1 MRFAAPPPRSGN
13 ISPFPSPA
21 PSPYFSPAPSPY
33 LSPFSGVSEEIL
45 SRSSDPPLQFSPP
58 LIAMVVVLAA
68 AFLFVTY
75 SRLISRRFIS
85 PIFRRFRRWRCR
97 RRRLLHLSS
106 ASSASTSSSDLRSFS
121 PFPFDS
127 FHYSSYS
134 PYGLDDSVIKTLP
147 LFLYSAAACTGKS
160 VSAAAVGKTSAA
172 VADCA
177 VCLLEFEEGD
187 YVRTLPLCFHAF
199 HLECIDEWLRSHPN
213 CPLCRTA
220 ILGSTAAGVLAP
232 TSPFVPLMAPRI
244 RPSFDDESN
253 AIIIR
258 SEIPQRSNWN
268 TIAAVTVDQ
277 EITVSV
283 EEQSPAISRFRE
295 LKRSYSF
302 DYEREESASER
313 VTMEPATV
321 SPWRYRRSTWNKQR
335 QSPFGNLISKSRVF
349 SFRNYRGAKSPF
361 FRRRSGVFFPISE
374 RIPATG
380 SSSRRTKS
388 MTSPMFFRTAP
399 HSSSRLRCGDP
410 EALLSPERWR
420 RRDTWLSIDRR
431 RQDSEGLSIDRRRQD
446 SEEEDDDDDAEETDM
461 FSGMFMKKPEKAVAL
476 KELKQNVAL
485 FGGGVVLIRLA
496 PYVLA
501 YFSDS
506 KQELKI
512 DL

>member
-1 MRFAAPPPRSGN
+1 MRFAAPPPRSN
-13 ISPFPSPA
+13 ANSPSPS
-21 PSPYFSPAPSPY
+21 PSPTPTPSFPPY
-33 LSPFSGVSEEIL
+33 SGVTEEIL
-45 SRSSDPPLQFSPP
+45 PSSSDPPLKFSPP

-75 SRLISRRFIS
+75 SRLISRRFLS
-85 PIFRRFRRWRCR
+85 PLIRRFRRWRCR

-160 VSAAAVGKTSAA
+160 VSAAAAVGKTSSSS
-172 VADCA
+172 VVVGDCRDCA

-187 YVRTLPLCFHAF
+187 YVRTLPLCYHAF

-220 ILGSTAAGVLAP
+220 ILGSAATGVLAP
-232 TSPFVPLMAPRI
+232 ISPFVPLMAPRI
-244 RPSFDDESN
+244 RPSLDEDAN

-258 SEIPQRSNWN
+258 GEIPHRSSN
-268 TIAAVTVDQ
+268 AAASAVAIDQ
-277 EITVSV
+277 EITAYV
-283 EEQSPAISRFRE
+283 EEQSPSISRFRD

-302 DYEREESASER
+302 EYERDGSASER

-321 SPWRYRRSTWNKQR
+321 SPWRYRRSTWQKHR

-349 SFRNYRGAKSPF
+349 SFRYYRGAKSPF
-361 FRRRSGVFFPISE
+361 LRRRSGVFFPISE

-388 MTSPMFFRTAP
+388 LTSPMFFRTAP

-420 RRDTWLSIDRR
+420 RRTRDDTCRV
-431 RQDSEGLSIDRRRQD
+431 
-446 SEEEDDDDDAEETDM
+446 DM
-461 FSGMFMKKPEKAVAL
+461 
-476 KELKQNVAL
+476 
-485 FGGGVVLIRLA
+485 
-496 PYVLA
+496 
-501 YFSDS
+501 
-506 KQELKI
+506 
-512 DL
+512 

>member
-1 MRFAAPPPRSGN
+1 MRFVASPPSLGD
-13 ISPFPSPA
+13 ISPSPSP
-21 PSPYFSPAPSPY
+21 S
-33 LSPFSGVSEEIL
+33 SGLSEEIL
-45 SRSSDPPLQFSPP
+45 SGSSDPPLEFSPP

-75 SRLISRRFIS
+75 SRLISRRFLS
-85 PIFRRFRRWRCR
+85 PLFRRFRRWRSR

-147 LFLYSAAACTGKS
+147 LFLYSAASCTGKTTL
-160 VSAAAVGKTSAA
+160 GKTSAA
-172 VADCA
+172 DCRDCA
-177 VCLLEFEEGD
+177 VCLLEFEDGD

-220 ILGSTAAGVLAP
+220 ILGSAVAAPV
-232 TSPFVPLMAPRI
+232 SPFVPLMAPRI
-244 RPSFDDESN
+244 RPILDDDDDESN

-258 SEIPQRSNWN
+258 GEFTPSRSNWN
-268 TIAAVTVDQ
+268 TDTAVTTTTTNDQ
-277 EITVSV
+277 EITASM
-283 EEQSPAISRFRE
+283 EEQSSPAISRFRE

-302 DYEREESASER
+302 ESESER
-313 VTMEPATV
+313 VTMEEPATV
-321 SPWRYRRSTWNKQR
+321 SPWRYRRSTWNKR

-349 SFRNYRGAKSPF
+349 SFRYYRNTKSPF
-361 FRRRSGVFFPISE
+361 FRRRSSAGVFFPISE

-420 RRDTWLSIDRR
+420 
-431 RQDSEGLSIDRRRQD
+431 
-446 SEEEDDDDDAEETDM
+446 
-461 FSGMFMKKPEKAVAL
+461 
-476 KELKQNVAL
+476 
-485 FGGGVVLIRLA
+485 GGTRVG
-496 PYVLA
+496 
-501 YFSDS
+501 
-506 KQELKI
+506 
-512 DL
+512 

>member
-1 MRFAAPPPRSGN
+1 MRFVAPPPRS
-13 ISPFPSPA
+13 SDMSPSPS
-21 PSPYFSPAPSPY
+21 PS
-33 LSPFSGVSEEIL
+33 SGISEEIL
-45 SRSSDPPLQFSPP
+45 SRSSDPPLDFSPP

-85 PIFRRFRRWRCR
+85 PLFRRFRRWRCR

-147 LFLYSAAACTGKS
+147 LFLYSAASCTGKS
-160 VSAAAVGKTSAA
+160 AVGKTSAA
-172 VADCA
+172 DCRDCA

-220 ILGSTAAGVLAP
+220 ILGSAAAGVLTP
-232 TSPFVPLMAPRI
+232 MSPFIPLMAPRI
-244 RPSFDDESN
+244 RPTLDDDETN

-258 SEIPQRSNWN
+258 GEIIPSRSNWN
-268 TIAAVTVDQ
+268 TIAAATAVTTNDQ
-277 EITVSV
+277 EITASM
-283 EEQSPAISRFRE
+283 EEQSSPAIPRFRE

-302 DYEREESASER
+302 ECERESESER

-321 SPWRYRRSTWNKQR
+321 SPWRYRRSTWNKR

-349 SFRNYRGAKSPF
+349 SFRYYRSTKSPF
-361 FRRRSGVFFPISE
+361 FRRRSSAGVFFPISE

-420 RRDTWLSIDRR
+420 RRDTCRV
-431 RQDSEGLSIDRRRQD
+431 E
-446 SEEEDDDDDAEETDM
+446 M
-461 FSGMFMKKPEKAVAL
+461 
-476 KELKQNVAL
+476 
-485 FGGGVVLIRLA
+485 
-496 PYVLA
+496 
-501 YFSDS
+501 
-506 KQELKI
+506 
-512 DL
+512 

>member
-1 MRFAAPPPRSGN
+1 MRFAAPPPRSGD
-13 ISPFPSPA
+13 ISPSPSPSSSPV
-21 PSPYFSPAPSPY
+21 PSPTPSP
-33 LSPFSGVSEEIL
+33 SSGLSEEVL
-45 SRSSDPPLQFSPP
+45 SRFSDPPLEFSPP

-75 SRLISRRFIS
+75 SRLISRRFLS
-85 PIFRRFRRWRCR
+85 PLFRRFRRWRCR

-160 VSAAAVGKTSAA
+160 VSAASAVGKTSAA
-172 VADCA
+172 VGDCRDCA

-220 ILGSTAAGVLAP
+220 ILGSTATGVLAP
-232 TSPFVPLMAPRI
+232 VSPFIPLMAPRI
-244 RPSFDDESN
+244 RPSFDDETN
-253 AIIIR
+253 AITIR
-258 SEIPQRSNWN
+258 GEIPQRSNWN
-268 TIAAVTVDQ
+268 TIANSATADH
-277 EITVSV
+277 EITASL
-283 EEQSPAISRFRE
+283 EEQSPVISRFRE

-302 DYEREESASER
+302 DYEREESGSER

-349 SFRNYRGAKSPF
+349 SFRYYRGAKSPF

-420 RRDTWLSIDRR
+420 RGDTCRV
-431 RQDSEGLSIDRRRQD
+431 
-446 SEEEDDDDDAEETDM
+446 DM
-461 FSGMFMKKPEKAVAL
+461 
-476 KELKQNVAL
+476 
-485 FGGGVVLIRLA
+485 
-496 PYVLA
+496 
-501 YFSDS
+501 
-506 KQELKI
+506 
-512 DL
+512 

>member
-1 MRFAAPPPRSGN
+1 MRFAAPPPRSRDT
-13 ISPFPSPA
+13 SPVPSPSLS
-21 PSPYFSPAPSPY
+21 PLLSPSFSPY
-33 LSPFSGVSEEIL
+33 SGVSEEIL
-45 SRSSDPPLQFSPP
+45 SRSSDPPLEFSPP
-58 LIAMVVVLAA
+58 LIAMVVILAA

-75 SRLISRRFIS
+75 SRLISRRFLS
-85 PIFRRFRRWRCR
+85 PLFRRFRRWRCR

-147 LFLYSAAACTGKS
+147 LFMYSAAACTGKS
-160 VSAAAVGKTSAA
+160 VSSAAVGKTSA
-172 VADCA
+172 VVGDCRDCA

-220 ILGSTAAGVLAP
+220 ILGSAAADVLAP
-232 TSPFVPLMAPRI
+232 RSPFVPLMAPRI
-244 RPSFDDESN
+244 RPSFDNETN

-258 SEIPQRSNWN
+258 SEIPRRSNSS
-268 TIAAVTVDQ
+268 TIAAAATETIDL
-277 EITVSV
+277 EITVLV
-283 EEQSPAISRFRE
+283 EEQSPAISQFRE

-302 DYEREESASER
+302 EFEREGSASER
-313 VTMEPATV
+313 VTMEPATA

-349 SFRNYRGAKSPF
+349 SSRYYRGAKSPF

-420 RRDTWLSIDRR
+420 RRDTCRV
-431 RQDSEGLSIDRRRQD
+431 
-446 SEEEDDDDDAEETDM
+446 DM
-461 FSGMFMKKPEKAVAL
+461 
-476 KELKQNVAL
+476 
-485 FGGGVVLIRLA
+485 
-496 PYVLA
+496 
-501 YFSDS
+501 
-506 KQELKI
+506 
-512 DL
+512 

>member
-1 MRFAAPPPRSGN
+1 MRFVAPPPISGD
-13 ISPFPSPA
+13 ISPSPSPS
-21 PSPYFSPAPSPY
+21 PSPS
-33 LSPFSGVSEEIL
+33 SGVSEEIL
-45 SRSSDPPLQFSPP
+45 SRSSDPPLEFSPP

-85 PIFRRFRRWRCR
+85 PLFRRFRRWRCR
-97 RRRLLHLSS
+97 RRRLLHL
-106 ASSASTSSSDLRSFS
+106 SSASTSSSDLRSFS

-160 VSAAAVGKTSAA
+160 VSTATPAGKNS
-172 VADCA
+172 ADCA

-220 ILGSTAAGVLAP
+220 ILGSGVFAP

-244 RPSFDDESN
+244 RPSFDDETN
-253 AIIIR
+253 AIVTPNR
-258 SEIPQRSNWN
+258 N
-268 TIAAVTVDQ
+268 TIAATVTTIDQ
-277 EITVSV
+277 EITASV

-302 DYEREESASER
+302 DYEREESVSER
-313 VTMEPATV
+313 VTMESSTV
-321 SPWRYRRSTWNKQR
+321 SPWRYRRSTWNNKQR
-335 QSPFGNLISKSRVF
+335 QQSPFGNLISKSRVF
-349 SFRNYRGAKSPF
+349 SFRYYRGTKSPF

-380 SSSRRTKS
+380 SSSSRRTKS

-420 RRDTWLSIDRR
+420 RRDTCRV
-431 RQDSEGLSIDRRRQD
+431 
-446 SEEEDDDDDAEETDM
+446 DM
-461 FSGMFMKKPEKAVAL
+461 
-476 KELKQNVAL
+476 
-485 FGGGVVLIRLA
+485 
-496 PYVLA
+496 
-501 YFSDS
+501 
-506 KQELKI
+506 
-512 DL
+512 

>member
-1 MRFAAPPPRSGN
+1 MLIYVKPFTEKLCFRVFLCFFTKTTMRFVAPPPRSGD
-13 ISPFPSPA
+13 ISPSPSPA
-21 PSPYFSPAPSPY
+21 ASPSLSPY
-33 LSPFSGVSEEIL
+33 SGVPEEIL
-45 SRSSDPPLQFSPP
+45 SPSSDPPLQFSPP

-75 SRLISRRFIS
+75 SRLISRRFLS
-85 PIFRRFRRWRCR
+85 PLFRRFRRWRHR

-106 ASSASTSSSDLRSFS
+106 ASNSSSDLRSFS

-134 PYGLDDSVIKTLP
+134 PYGLDESVIKTLP

-160 VSAAAVGKTSAA
+160 LSPATAVGKTPAA
-172 VADCA
+172 VDCA

-220 ILGSTAAGVLAP
+220 ILRSGVVAT

-244 RPSFDDESN
+244 RPSLDEESD
-253 AIIIR
+253 AIVIR
-258 SEIPQRSNWN
+258 TETPPRSNN
-268 TIAAVTVDQ
+268 NLNATATVTDDQ
-277 EITVSV
+277 EITAAAV
-283 EEQSPAISRFRE
+283 EDQSPAISRFRE

-302 DYEREESASER
+302 DYDREESASER

-321 SPWRYRRSTWNKQR
+321 SPWRYRRSTWIKQR
-335 QSPFGNLISKSRVF
+335 QSPFGNLKSRVF
-349 SFRNYRGAKSPF
+349 SLRYHRSTKSPF
-361 FRRRSGVFFPISE
+361 SRRRSGVFFPISE

-380 SSSRRTKS
+380 SSSSRRTKS
-388 MTSPMFFRTAP
+388 MTSPRFFRTAP

-420 RRDTWLSIDRR
+420 RRDTCRV
-431 RQDSEGLSIDRRRQD
+431 
-446 SEEEDDDDDAEETDM
+446 DM
-461 FSGMFMKKPEKAVAL
+461 
-476 KELKQNVAL
+476 
-485 FGGGVVLIRLA
+485 
-496 PYVLA
+496 
-501 YFSDS
+501 
-506 KQELKI
+506 
-512 DL
+512 

>member
-1 MRFAAPPPRSGN
+1 MRFPAAPPFSGD
-13 ISPFPSPA
+13 ISPSPSPS
-21 PSPYFSPAPSPY
+21 PSPY
-33 LSPFSGVSEEIL
+33 SGVAEEIL
-45 SRSSDPPLQFSPP
+45 SPSSDPPLQFSPP

-75 SRLISRRFIS
+75 SRLISRRFLS
-85 PIFRRFRRWRCR
+85 PLFRRFRRWRHR
-97 RRRLLHLSS
+97 RRRLLHL
-106 ASSASTSSSDLRSFS
+106 SSASTSSSDLRSFS

-147 LFLYSAAACTGKS
+147 LFLYSAASCTGKS
-160 VSAAAVGKTSAA
+160 VSPASVGKTPAAAV
-172 VADCA
+172 DCA

-220 ILGSTAAGVLAP
+220 ILRSGVVAP

-244 RPSFDDESN
+244 RPSLDEESN
-253 AIIIR
+253 AIIVR
-258 SEIPQRSNWN
+258 SETPPRSDNMN
-268 TIAAVTVDQ
+268 TTAPARDDH
-277 EITVSV
+277 EITAAV
-283 EEQSPAISRFRE
+283 EEQSPVISRFRE

-302 DYEREESASER
+302 DYDREESASER
-313 VTMEPATV
+313 VTMEEPATV

-349 SFRNYRGAKSPF
+349 SLRYHRSAKSPF
-361 FRRRSGVFFPISE
+361 SRRRSGVFFPISE

-420 RRDTWLSIDRR
+420 RRDTCRV
-431 RQDSEGLSIDRRRQD
+431 
-446 SEEEDDDDDAEETDM
+446 DM
-461 FSGMFMKKPEKAVAL
+461 
-476 KELKQNVAL
+476 
-485 FGGGVVLIRLA
+485 
-496 PYVLA
+496 
-501 YFSDS
+501 
-506 KQELKI
+506 
-512 DL
+512 

>member
-1 MRFAAPPPRSGN
+1 MRFTAPPPRSDD
-13 ISPFPSPA
+13 ISPSPSP
-21 PSPYFSPAPSPY
+21 S
-33 LSPFSGVSEEIL
+33 SGVSEEIL
-45 SRSSDPPLQFSPP
+45 SRSSDPPLEFSPP

-75 SRLISRRFIS
+75 SRLISRRFFS
-85 PIFRRFRRWRCR
+85 PLFRRFRRWRCR
-97 RRRLLHLSS
+97 RRRLLHLY
-106 ASSASTSSSDLRSFS
+106 SASTSSSDLRSFS

-147 LFLYSAAACTGKS
+147 LFLYSAAACTGK
-160 VSAAAVGKTSAA
+160 TSAA
-172 VADCA
+172 VGDCRDCA

-220 ILGSTAAGVLAP
+220 ILGSGVLAP
-232 TSPFVPLMAPRI
+232 MSPFVPLMAPRI
-244 RPSFDDESN
+244 RPSFDDETN

-258 SEIPQRSNWN
+258 SEISRRN
-268 TIAAVTVDQ
+268 TIAAVTTDQ
-277 EITVSV
+277 EITAAAV
-283 EEQSPAISRFRE
+283 EEQSPVISRFRE

-302 DYEREESASER
+302 ECERESESER
-313 VTMEPATV
+313 VAMEPATV
-321 SPWRYRRSTWNKQR
+321 SPWRYRRSTWNKR
-335 QSPFGNLISKSRVF
+335 PSPFGNLISKSRVF
-349 SFRNYRGAKSPF
+349 SFRYYRGTKSPF
-361 FRRRSGVFFPISE
+361 FRRRSSAVFFPISE

-420 RRDTWLSIDRR
+420 RRDTCRV
-431 RQDSEGLSIDRRRQD
+431 
-446 SEEEDDDDDAEETDM
+446 DM
-461 FSGMFMKKPEKAVAL
+461 
-476 KELKQNVAL
+476 
-485 FGGGVVLIRLA
+485 
-496 PYVLA
+496 
-501 YFSDS
+501 
-506 KQELKI
+506 
-512 DL
+512 

>member
-1 MRFAAPPPRSGN
+1 MRF
-13 ISPFPSPA
+13 PA
-21 PSPYFSPAPSPY
+21 PSPSPSPS
-33 LSPFSGVSEEIL
+33 LSPYSGLPEEIL
-45 SRSSDPPLQFSPP
+45 STSSDPPLQFTPP

-75 SRLISRRFIS
+75 SRLISRRFLS
-85 PIFRRFRRWRCR
+85 PLFRRFRRWRHR

-106 ASSASTSSSDLRSFS
+106 ASNSSSDLRSFS

-127 FHYSSYS
+127 FHYSTYS
-134 PYGLDDSVIKTLP
+134 PYGLDESVIKTLP
-147 LFLYSAAACTGKS
+147 LFLYSAASCTGKTVS
-160 VSAAAVGKTSAA
+160 PASAAAGKTP
-172 VADCA
+172 VDCA

-220 ILGSTAAGVLAP
+220 ILRSGVVAS

-244 RPSFDDESN
+244 RPSLDEESN
-253 AIIIR
+253 AIIVR
-258 SEIPQRSNWN
+258 SETPPRSSNLN
-268 TIAAVTVDQ
+268 TTAAVTDDRE
-277 EITVSV
+277 EIITAAA

-302 DYEREESASER
+302 DYDREESASER
-313 VTMEPATV
+313 VTMELPATV
-321 SPWRYRRSTWNKQR
+321 SPWRYRRSTWSKQQR

-349 SFRNYRGAKSPF
+349 SLRYHHHRSAKSPF
-361 FRRRSGVFFPISE
+361 SRRRSGVFFPISE

-420 RRDTWLSIDRR
+420 RRDTCRV
-431 RQDSEGLSIDRRRQD
+431 
-446 SEEEDDDDDAEETDM
+446 DM
-461 FSGMFMKKPEKAVAL
+461 
-476 KELKQNVAL
+476 
-485 FGGGVVLIRLA
+485 
-496 PYVLA
+496 
-501 YFSDS
+501 
-506 KQELKI
+506 
-512 DL
+512 

>member
-1 MRFAAPPPRSGN
+1 MRFFAPPPRSGD
-13 ISPFPSPA
+13 ISPSPSPSA
-21 PSPYFSPAPSPY
+21 SPS
-33 LSPFSGVSEEIL
+33 SGVSEEIL
-45 SRSSDPPLQFSPP
+45 SRSSDPPLEFSPP

-85 PIFRRFRRWRCR
+85 PLFRRFRRWRCR

-160 VSAAAVGKTSAA
+160 VSAAPVGKTSAA
-172 VADCA
+172 VGDCRDCA

-220 ILGSTAAGVLAP
+220 ILGSGVFAP

-244 RPSFDDESN
+244 RPSFDDETN

-258 SEIPQRSNWN
+258 SEIPRRN
-268 TIAAVTVDQ
+268 TIAAVAIDQ
-277 EITVSV
+277 EITASSV

-302 DYEREESASER
+302 DYEREESVSER
-313 VTMEPATV
+313 VTMEPSTV

-349 SFRNYRGAKSPF
+349 SFRYYRGTKSPF

-380 SSSRRTKS
+380 SSSSRRSKS

-420 RRDTWLSIDRR
+420 RRDTCRV
-431 RQDSEGLSIDRRRQD
+431 
-446 SEEEDDDDDAEETDM
+446 DM
-461 FSGMFMKKPEKAVAL
+461 
-476 KELKQNVAL
+476 
-485 FGGGVVLIRLA
+485 
-496 PYVLA
+496 
-501 YFSDS
+501 
-506 KQELKI
+506 
-512 DL
+512 